1 MGFKVHIG
9 WVLIFLFTAFEG
21 KATHLMGS
29 DLTYTCSNDTVT
41 FKLKVYRDCNGVALT
56 GTQVLNIRGGAVN
69 TNLNLSFISKRDITP
84 VCESKISKCMPGGNV
99 TYGFEEHTFTGKF
112 FFGVAPYNAICAWR
126 VSWTNAARNNTI
138 TTGQAGQ
145 NYYTYTVFD
154 RCLAPCNNAPVFSDA
169 PVSVIC
175 QGYPQ
180 YINMSAIDTLDG
192 GGDSLSYHLDTAWQ
206 ALNVM
211 CSYTTPFSP
220 KSPISSFVTVK
231 IDSISG
237 TLNLIPSVQNQQAV
251 LVVAVKE
258 WRKVAGIYR
267 LISVI
272 RRDIQVLVD
281 YCGTNSPPILPTI
294 ATQTVCPGS
303 QICFTISPNDAN
315 ANDSVSLR
323 WSSNISG
330 GTFTTAYTKPGKPYV
345 QEGTFCWTPTNAQI
359 KTTPYYFAVLA
370 RDNSCDFSLYSTRTY
385 YVRVKE
391 QAIAAISPVGP
402 VSIILGDSVL
412 LTATAPAAGYTYQWF
427 KNGGVISGITSNTYY
442 AKQNGVYRVVIN
454 TTDNCPDTSNAVTV
468 DYVTSISSYP
478 YYESFEGS
486 TSNGWTTSGTN
497 NSWQWGSPSAAAK
510 PNIGTS
516 VANGSKAWYTNLTGN
531 YANSQLSYLTSPVF
545 DMSTAFGAT
554 NPVLSFNF
562 IRRLPVAG
570 SDLLWVEYKD
580 GASWIKLGVSGSG
593 TNWYNAASTQSWDG
607 QRTKWH
613 VASYVIPLNS
623 ITNKSA
629 VQIRFVFST
638 NASVTNEGVGI
649 DDIHIHSNEP
659 IWTAATSITNQ
670 KQRSTG
676 TNTWINF
683 TSGGG
688 RIISIKDNGF
698 YLDTVTVNCYR
709 NTGAVRSVNA
719 GGLQYYLDRNWV
731 IRTKNAPSV
740 PITVRLYLTDAE
752 FQALDLVD
760 PVINDIK
767 RMGIT
772 KYSGANQ
779 DNLLANN
786 TTIGAATFISPDNIT
801 SVMPYQNGYIV
812 EFNVSSFSE
821 FWVNG
826 GTAGMNQPLP
836 VEFISFDAKRLGDNA
851 FLTWTTAWESNNELY
866 EIERSNSSLA
876 NFTKT
881 GEVPGKGFASTISSY
896 EFTDV
901 NVPFSGPVYY
911 RLKQVD
917 KDGAFRY
924 STVRVVDFGSMLPEV
939 TLVPNPFSKNLNL
952 NMWMPVAQPA
962 IIQLTDMNG
971 TVVKWMNI
979 KLNEGENKLEV
990 VSENRILPSGFYV
1003 LTIQTSQGLYRYK
1016 VIRN

>member
-1 MGFKVHIG
+1 
-9 WVLIFLFTAFEG
+9 
-21 KATHLMGS
+21 MGS
-29 DLTYTCSNDTVT
+29 DLTYTCSNDTAT
-41 FKLKVYRDCNGVALT
+41 FTLKVYRDCNGVALT

-69 TNLNLSFISKRDITP
+69 TNLNLTFISKRDITP
-84 VCESKISKCMPGGNV
+84 VCESKISTCKPGGNV
-99 TYGFEEHTFTGKF
+99 SYGFEEYIFRGKF
-112 FFGVAPYNAICAWR
+112 FFGAAPYNSICAWR
-126 VSWTNAARNNTI
+126 VSWTNAARNTTI

-145 NYYTYTVFD
+145 NFYTYTIFD

-211 CSYTTPFSP
+211 ATYTSPFSP
-220 KSPISSFVTVK
+220 MAPISSFVTVK

-258 WRKVAGIYR
+258 WRKVAGTYR

-281 YCGTNSPPILPTI
+281 YCGSNSPPILPSI

-359 KTTPYYFAVLA
+359 KSSPYYFAVMA
-370 RDNSCDFSLYSTRTY
+370 KDNACDFNLYSTRTY
-385 YVRVKE
+385 YVRVKQ
-391 QAIAAISPVGP
+391 QAIATINPAGP
-402 VSIILGDSVL
+402 VSIISGDSVL
-412 LTATAPAAGYTYQWF
+412 LTATAPLAGYTYQWF
-427 KNGGVISGITSNTYY
+427 RNGSIISGVSSNTYY
-442 AKQNGVYRVVIN
+442 AKQNGLYRVVIN
-454 TTDNCPDTSNAVTV
+454 TTDNCPDTSNSVTV
-468 DYVTSISSYP
+468 DYVTAISSFP
-478 YYESFEGS
+478 YYTSFEGAS
-486 TSNGWTTSGTN
+486 PNGWTTSGTN
-497 NSWQWGSPSAAAK
+497 NSWQWGSPSAIAK
-510 PNIGTS
+510 PNIGTM
-516 VANGSKAWYTNLTGN
+516 VANGVKAWYTNLSGN

-545 DMSTAFGAT
+545 DMSTAFGT
-554 NPVLSFNF
+554 GNPVLSFNF
-562 IRRLPVAG
+562 IRKMPVAG
-570 SDLLWVEYKD
+570 SDIMWVEYKD
-580 GASWIKLGVSGSG
+580 GASWIKLGASGSG
-593 TNWYNAASTQSWDG
+593 TNWYNAVASQAWDG
-607 QRTKWH
+607 LKAKWH
-613 VASYVIPLNS
+613 VASYVIPLSS
-623 ITNKSA
+623 IANKSA
-629 VQIRFVFST
+629 VQFRFVFSS
-638 NASVTNEGVGI
+638 NATIADEGVGI
-649 DDIHIHSNEP
+649 DDIHIHSFEP
-659 IWTAATSITNQ
+659 VWTAATSITNQ
-670 KQRSTG
+670 KIKSTG
-676 TNTWINF
+676 TGTWINF
-683 TSGGG
+683 SSAGG

-698 YLDTVTVNCYR
+698 YLDTITVNCYR

-752 FQALDLVD
+752 FQALDVVD
-760 PVINDIK
+760 PIINDIK
-767 RMGIT
+767 RMGVT

-786 TTIGAATFISPDNIT
+786 TTIGAAIFITPASIT
-801 SVMPYQNGYIV
+801 AVIPYCNGYIL

-836 VEFISFDAKRLGDNA
+836 VEFISFEAKRLGDNA
-851 FLTWTTAWESNNELY
+851 LLTWATAWESNSELF
-866 EIERSNSSLA
+866 EIERSNSTFA
-876 NFTKT
+876 DFTKI

-896 EFTDV
+896 EYTDA
-901 NVPFSGPVYY
+901 NVPFMESVYY
-911 RLKQVD
+911 RLRQVD
-917 KDGAFRY
+917 KDGAFMY
-924 STVRVVDFGSMLPEV
+924 SSIRVVDFGNVLPEV
-939 TLVPNPFSKNLNL
+939 TLVPNPFSKNLDL

-962 IIQLTDMNG
+962 VIQLTDMNG
-971 TVVKWMNI
+971 TVLKLMDI
-979 KLNEGENKLEV
+979 KLNEGVNKLEV
-990 VSENRILPSGFYV
+990 VSEHMMIPSGFYV
-1003 LTIQTSQGLYRYK
+1003 LTIQTTQGMYRYK